1 MQGKCHKCGDQ
12 ELRVESDK
20 IFRLGVPQL
29 ASLVQ
34 REVRYACAVC
44 KEVRQVNIRLIDSGN
59 HRPPIPLPSH
69 ASDDVVERKQVSAWQ
84 IFSDKRLIAL
94 DYPAAFRV
102 GDDVLFPTFEGNIQ
116 DATVIDRHGK
126 PDLMAD
132 FAEEYLRQFWILMP
146 TGRLPNSLIEIMPAL
161 LLLFTATE
169 LAVKAYLIRSDKP
182 VKGSHSLVDLYK
194 ELDSEHRKEIERR
207 FAESYLNSAL
217 SALGINAPK
226 VEEIL
231 RVYSQTYDG
240 KSNVHMDSRYYAEPT
255 TMFSKSSNLHGANL
269 SKGNTPYPIFLPD
282 VVQALID
289 TYRFYS
295 GHERLRRLGADLQD
309 NFRDSGNDNHGEW
322 GLIPSSL
329 GLVVVVVSQKAG
341 KDAKD
346 EDLRI
351 FNDFKK
357 SYPTGFSIDWMYGGN
372 TLLFYRDNGERFFDG
387 KWVISGLECRV
398 WSNERLG
405 LHSRD
410 LYLLADALD
419 CAGGGADRFGY
430 FPKTEV
436 ESKRIT

>member
-1 MQGKCHKCGDQ
+1 MHGTCSKCGK

-20 IFRLGVPQL
+20 VFRLGLPQL

-34 REVRYACAVC
+34 REVKYACSVC
-44 KEVRQVNIRLIDSGN
+44 KEVRRVSNSLINSGN
-59 HRPPIPLPSH
+59 HRPPIPLRSH
-69 ASDDVVERKQVSAWQ
+69 ARNDVVERKKVSVGK
-84 IFSDKRLIAL
+84 IFPDKRLIAL
-94 DYPAAFRV
+94 NYPAVFRV

-116 DATVIDRHGK
+116 DATGIDRYGK

-169 LAVKAYLIRSDKP
+169 LAVKAYLIRSEKRVKP
-182 VKGSHSLVDLYK
+182 NHSLVNLYK
-194 ELDSEHRKEIERR
+194 ELDPEHREKIERR

-217 SALGINAPK
+217 SALGIDAPK
-226 VEEIL
+226 VVEIL
-231 RVYSQTYDG
+231 RVYSQTYG
-240 KSNVHMDSRYYAEPT
+240 GVSNVHMDSRYYAEPT
-255 TMFSKSSNLHGANL
+255 TMFPQSSNLRGANM
-269 SKGNTPYPIFLPD
+269 SKGQTPYPIFLPD

-295 GHERLRRLGADLQD
+295 GPERLRRLGADLQG

-341 KDAKD
+341 KDSKY
-346 EDLRI
+346 EDLKI
-351 FNDFKK
+351 FSDFKK
-357 SYPTGFSIDWMYGGN
+357 SYSTDFSIDWKHGGN
-372 TLLFYRDNGERFFDG
+372 TLLFYRDNGQRFFDG
-387 KWVISGLECRV
+387 KWVINGLECRV

-430 FPKTEV
+430 FPKIGI